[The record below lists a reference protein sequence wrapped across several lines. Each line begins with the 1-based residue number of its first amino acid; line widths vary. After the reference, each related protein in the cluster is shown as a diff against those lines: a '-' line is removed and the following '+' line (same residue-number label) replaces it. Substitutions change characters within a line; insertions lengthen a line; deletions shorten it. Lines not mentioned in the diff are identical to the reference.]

1 MHIVL
6 TFTQT
11 MTRDLQLFHERTLDQ
26 SPRGGGG
33 AGFSPFPL
41 FENYKELLRKSVIGM
56 TVLSNTK
63 HWIKIYRILFS
74 SDSSFRPF

>member
-33 AGFSPFPL
+33 GGGGGRGGL
-41 FENYKELLRKSVIGM
+41 
-56 TVLSNTK
+56 
-63 HWIKIYRILFS
+63 
-74 SDSSFRPF
+74 